1 MGALAGDVIPSF
13 HAPDDQAR
21 RRRGPVQWWP
31 LPVTSF
37 RRDVTKTNSKNHDA
51 ASTVAGAPVE
61 RVGAPAPPSK
71 VSPAVR
77 RPQKGGRFCGS
88 DPRRVFRTPV
98 AFVSFIFQWFLLS
111 SSFFLLPIFSTDG
124 RHPATGAQT
133 PTTQNNRSAPLPIF
147 FSCSLGRYLIIR
159 FSFSIFFILKNH
171 FFFGGGVS
179 FHGTPFLAAREAID
193 PHFRFRIEKTKT
205 NKTKQRRIA
214 ADQERKRSHN
224 LWVKI
229 FSIRPTMALT
239 SRPPLFRPE
248 ETVRPEPSERRH
260 FIRNPFD
267 GGNFDKKKR

>member
-88 DPRRVFRTPV
+88 DPRRVFRTSV
-98 AFVSFIFQWFLLS
+98 AFVSFIFQWFLSS

-124 RHPATGAQT
+124 RHPATGPQT

-171 FFFGGGVS
+171 FFWGGFISRNALFGG
-179 FHGTPFLAAREAID
+179 A
-193 PHFRFRIEKTKT
+193 
-205 NKTKQRRIA
+205 
-214 ADQERKRSHN
+214 
-224 LWVKI
+224 
-229 FSIRPTMALT
+229 
-239 SRPPLFRPE
+239 
-248 ETVRPEPSERRH
+248 
-260 FIRNPFD
+260 
-267 GGNFDKKKR
+267 